1 MTELVLATQ
10 NPGKIAEL
18 RDLLAPVGLAV
29 LGLDDLGLGDLPEP
43 EETGQTFE
51 ANATIKA
58 LAYARISGRLCLAD
72 DSGLEVDA
80 LDGRPGVVSSHFA
93 FDGRTDGPAA
103 GLTRAER
110 DAANNAR
117 LLRELEGVPA
127 EERAARFVCVM
138 VLAGPRGADLQSAS
152 PLVGP
157 TFSRPLPPPLP
168 ATLTYDGRFRK
179 HERRL
184 PHWQKAGG
192 IYFVTFR
199 VQTGTLQP
207 AERDAVLEAVR
218 FWHGKRCFV
227 DEAVVMPDH
236 VHIILRPLQQAGGS
250 WPELSRLIQSI
261 KTHSA
266 KVINAARGRTGQV
279 WQREYFDRIIRDRD
293 ELFERRTYVWN
304 NPVKAGLC
312 EREDEYPYRFSR
324 KGVDPADG
332 RIEDVW
338 SVTQVD
344 SGRGSEE
351 EEGRLK
357 VGPTGGQILA
367 VTTGAFEGRIGLPGE
382 VPRGT
387 GGFGY
392 DPLFLAGP
400 DHLRTGA
407 ELDKAE
413 KNRLSHRGAAVRA
426 MTEHIRRL
434 LPNP

>member
-80 LDGRPGVVSSHFA
+80 LGGRPGVISSHFA

-138 VLAGPRGADLQSAS
+138 VLAN
-152 PLVGP
+152 
-157 TFSRPLPPPLP
+157 
-168 ATLTYDGRFRK
+168 
-179 HERRL
+179 
-184 PHWQKAGG
+184 AGG
-192 IYFVTFR
+192 GAGAGV
-199 VQTGTLQP
+199 
-207 AERDAVLEAVR
+207 EAV
-218 FWHGKRCFV
+218 
-227 DEAVVMPDH
+227 
-236 VHIILRPLQQAGGS
+236 
-250 WPELSRLIQSI
+250 
-261 KTHSA
+261 T
-266 KVINAARGRTGQV
+266 
-279 WQREYFDRIIRDRD
+279 
-293 ELFERRTYVWN
+293 
-304 NPVKAGLC
+304 
-312 EREDEYPYRFSR
+312 
-324 KGVDPADG
+324 
-332 RIEDVW
+332 
-338 SVTQVD
+338 
-344 SGRGSEE
+344 RGS
-351 EEGRLK
+351 
-357 VGPTGGQILA
+357 
-367 VTTGAFEGRIGLPGE
+367 FEGRIGLPGE

-426 MTEHIRRL
+426 MTDHIRRL